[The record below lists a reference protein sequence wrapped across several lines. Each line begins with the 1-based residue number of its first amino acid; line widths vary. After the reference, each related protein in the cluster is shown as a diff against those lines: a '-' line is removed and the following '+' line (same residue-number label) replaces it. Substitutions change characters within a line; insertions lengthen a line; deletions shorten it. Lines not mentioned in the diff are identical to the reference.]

1 MNCILPAFLMA
12 RILKSKGHRRTER
25 FYVRVRFRFKVR
37 FRFSFRVR
45 FRVRHSYD
53 IYIYDC
59 LSEGMSVEITRAIK
73 WPNEV
78 RTACSLEHMIAR
90 PRWYWNRLLDL

>member
-1 MNCILPAFLMA
+1 MA

-45 FRVRHSYD
+45 FRVRFRFRFRVRFRVIVRVRVRHSYD
-53 IYIYDC
+53 IN
-59 LSEGMSVEITRAIK
+59 M
-73 WPNEV
+73 
-78 RTACSLEHMIAR
+78 TACQKECQ
-90 PRWYWNRLLDL
+90 